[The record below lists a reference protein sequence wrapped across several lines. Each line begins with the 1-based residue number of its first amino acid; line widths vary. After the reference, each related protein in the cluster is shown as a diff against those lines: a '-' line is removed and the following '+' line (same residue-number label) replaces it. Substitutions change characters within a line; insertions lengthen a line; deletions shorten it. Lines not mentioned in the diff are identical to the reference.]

1 MQTGLVQAVWRA
13 LKAVKKIH
21 AAVPEE
27 DRKKMQACIPPPPP
41 HSVQWSMRC
50 GCAGAD
56 DTAAMDGMSD
66 GYSGY
71 SIGSFF

>member
-27 DRKKMQACIPPPPP
+27 DRKKMQACIPPPSP
-41 HSVQWSMRC
+41 HLC
-50 GCAGAD
+50 
-56 DTAAMDGMSD
+56 
-66 GYSGY
+66 SGQCVVAVLVRTTLQRWTE
-71 SIGSFF
+71 